1 MITCLA
7 CRCHASEP
15 RIRRVLREA
24 HLKDWALQP
33 IIRGK
38 DECLSYLEG
47 LPSSITT
54 EALKKYVSQ
63 NSSWAVVLGIDGENV
78 DWAEVGHGGDKA
90 RLDGIVLVERY
101 KDEITKDN

>member
-15 RIRRVLREA
+15 RIRRVLRES
-24 HLKDWALQP
+24 HLDGWATLP

-38 DECLSYLEG
+38 SECLSYLEG
-47 LPSSITT
+47 FASSVTV
-54 EALKKYVSQ
+54 EALKKYISQ
-63 NSSWAVVLGIDGENV
+63 NSSWAVVLGYDGDNI
-78 DWAEVGHGGDKA
+78 DWAEVGHGGEKA

-101 KDEITKDN
+101 KDEIAKN